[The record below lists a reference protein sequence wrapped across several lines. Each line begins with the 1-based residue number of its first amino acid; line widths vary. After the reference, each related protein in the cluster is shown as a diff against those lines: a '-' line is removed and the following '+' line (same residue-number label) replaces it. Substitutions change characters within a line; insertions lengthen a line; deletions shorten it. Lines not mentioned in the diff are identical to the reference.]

1 MFYFCLDGLG
11 TTFGIFLLKLIKNQQ
26 ENTMGIFNRV
36 NDVIQSNIVAMLDKA
51 EDPEKLLNL
60 MLIEMQDALNESRS
74 TAAALLCEEK
84 VINRQID
91 TKKTEFAAWQVKAER
106 AVEKGCDDLAKS
118 ALLEKQRVNESIENK
133 QTQLETLQE
142 SIAKIKVDCERL
154 QQRMAMAKTKQTQ
167 LMQRHNLAIAR
178 ERITTQLQSNKVA
191 HALSRFDQVEQR
203 VEGIEAQIEAY
214 ELTDSANTTASQIE
228 ALVKNEKIDA
238 ELARLKANLNT
249 NLKQTA

>member
-1 MFYFCLDGLG
+1 
-11 TTFGIFLLKLIKNQQ
+11 
-26 ENTMGIFNRV
+26 MGIFNRV

-60 MLIEMQDALNESRS
+60 MLTEMQDALNECRT

-91 TKKTEFAAWQVKAER
+91 TKKTELAAWQTKAEH
-106 AVEKGCDDLAKS
+106 AIKKGSDDLAKS
-118 ALLEKQRVNESIENK
+118 ALLEKQSVSESIVNK

-142 SIAKIKVDCERL
+142 SIAKIKADCGRL
-154 QQRMAMAKTKQTQ
+154 QQKMAMAKTKQAQ
-167 LMQRHNLAIAR
+167 LMQRHNVVIAR
-178 ERITTQLQSNKVA
+178 GRIRTQLQSDKVA

-203 VEGIEAQIEAY
+203 VESIEAQIEAY

-238 ELARLKANLNT
+238 ELAQLKTSLKPD
-249 NLKQTA
+249 LKQTA

>member
-1 MFYFCLDGLG
+1 
-11 TTFGIFLLKLIKNQQ
+11 
-26 ENTMGIFNRV
+26 MGIFNRV

-60 MLIEMQDALNESRS
+60 MLTDMQDALNESRS

-142 SIAKIKVDCERL
+142 SFAKIKSDCERL
-154 QQRMAMAKTKQTQ
+154 QQKMAMAKTKQAQ
-167 LMQRHNLAIAR
+167 LMQRHNVAIAR
-178 ERITTQLQSNKVA
+178 GRISTQLQSDKVA
-191 HALSRFDQVEQR
+191 HALSRFEQVEQR
-203 VEGIEAQIEAY
+203 VEGIEAQVESY
-214 ELTDSANTTASQIE
+214 ELTDTGSSTSAKIE
-228 ALVKNEKIDA
+228 SLVKNEKIDA